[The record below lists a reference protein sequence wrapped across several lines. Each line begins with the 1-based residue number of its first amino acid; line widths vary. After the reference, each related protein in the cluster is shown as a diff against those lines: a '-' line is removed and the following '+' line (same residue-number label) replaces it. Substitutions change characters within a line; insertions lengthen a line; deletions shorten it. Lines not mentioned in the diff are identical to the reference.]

1 MPKSLFLTREEARDV
16 YQKRAGIYELAVY
29 LYSLLGFHIGR
40 YRQLVV
46 EALTPQ
52 SGNPGLNEGSSR
64 ISAQPRT
71 QSGHNGIRIEV
82 VQRPKRA
89 SIRSNAVLMTSSSTQ

>member
-52 SGNPGLNEGSSR
+52 SGNPGLNEGSSDFC
-64 ISAQPRT
+64 AT
-71 QSGHNGIRIEV
+71 KN
-82 VQRPKRA
+82 PKRTH
-89 SIRSNAVLMTSSSTQ
+89 RD